1 MVMKTLA
8 TGLLLAIATPAHAA
22 EDVLLDLSTPENVAA
37 ALQEAGYKAK
47 IEKADDGSRYILSA
61 ANGNGFT
68 VDLTD
73 CKALKCAGLSIQ
85 SFYKA
90 EPYFN
95 LAMANEW
102 NQNNRFLRV
111 SLDEKGQLREWLDID
126 TFGKLTKANFG
137 DLIDWYIT
145 MDGNLAK
152 FVKAKDDA
160 AKAKK

>member
-1 MVMKTLA
+1 MIKLWA
-8 TGLLLAIATPAHAA
+8 IGLLFAIAVPANAT
-22 EDVLLDLSTPENVAA
+22 EDVLLDLSTPENVAS
-37 ALQEAGYKAK
+37 ALQDAGYKAK

-73 CKALKCAGLSIQ
+73 CKALKCAGLSLQ
-85 SFYKA
+85 SFYQA

-102 NQNNRFLRV
+102 NQSNRFLKV

-137 DLIDWYIT
+137 DLIDWSIT
-145 MDGNLAK
+145 MDSNLAK
-152 FVKAKDDA
+152 FVKAKDA
-160 AKAKK
+160 AAQAKK